1 MPSPKDNILLLPD
14 EQLHQ
19 HSQKVGL
26 ISDDIKATITEME
39 AAVTDWENS
48 RPHEVGVA
56 LAAIQLGKPLRII
69 VVRNNYDNKDD
80 KTFSVFINPTI
91 TKYEGDVEKDFEGC
105 LSVQDI
111 YGKVPRYNK
120 IRIKAQDFNGK
131 EFRLT
136 IDGFLARVLQ
146 HEIDHTHGLTFVDR
160 IQNDVNGF
168 YRLKNDGKLEQVD
181 YEKVIK
187 PLYILR

>member
-1 MPSPKDNILLLPD
+1 MLSPKDNIVLLPD
-14 EQLHQ
+14 QQLHR

-26 ISDDIKATITEME
+26 ITDDIKIVIAEME
-39 AAVTDWENS
+39 AAVTDWEAS

-80 KTFSVFINPTI
+80 KTFSVFINPVI
-91 TKYEGDVEKDFEGC
+91 TKYEGAIEEDFEGC

-111 YGKVPRYNK
+111 YGKVPRYIK
-120 IRIKAQDFNGK
+120 IRLKAQDIDGK
-131 EFRLT
+131 EFRMT

-160 IQNDVNGF
+160 IQDKVDGF
-168 YRLKNDGKLEQVD
+168 YRLKNDGKLEQID
-181 YEKVIK
+181 YEKDIK
-187 PLYILR
+187 PVYILR

>member
-1 MPSPKDNILLLPD
+1 MENPRNNIVLLPD
-14 EQLHQ
+14 PRLHR

-26 ISDDIKATITEME
+26 ITEDIMGKIKQME
-39 AAVTDWENS
+39 DAVTDWEKS

-56 LAAIQLGKPLRII
+56 LAAIQLGIPLRII
-69 VVRNNYDNKDD
+69 VVRNNYENKED
-80 KTFSVFINPTI
+80 KTFSVFINPVI
-91 TKYEGDVEKDFEGC
+91 TKYEGEIEEDFEGC
-105 LSVQDI
+105 LSVKDI

-120 IRIKAQDFNGK
+120 IRVKALDINGK

-160 IQNDVNGF
+160 IEGQTNRF
-168 YRLKNDGKLEQVD
+168 YRLKEDGKLERVD

-187 PLYILR
+187 PVYILR